1 MSKLEE
7 AIDVINLDMLNAF
20 EYGDE
25 IVLNGEYTLYHYY
38 NVDVVVVV
46 QSDEW
51 TEVLQVMWSD
61 KGIEYESLI

>member
-7 AIDVINLDMLNAF
+7 AIDAINLDMLNAF

-25 IVLNGEYTLYHYY
+25 IVLNCEYTLYHYY
-38 NVDVVVVV
+38 DDDVVVVV

-61 KGIEYESLI
+61 KGIEYEALN

>member
-7 AIDVINLDMLNAF
+7 AIDAINLDMLNAF

-25 IVLNGEYTLYHYY
+25 IVLNGEYTLYHYCCE
-38 NVDVVVVV
+38 DVVVVV

>member
-7 AIDVINLDMLNAF
+7 AIDAINLDMLNAF

>member
-7 AIDVINLDMLNAF
+7 AIDAINLDMLNAF

-25 IVLNGEYTLYHYY
+25 IVLNGEYTLYHY
-38 NVDVVVVV
+38 VDDDVVVVV

-61 KGIEYESLI
+61 KGIEYEALN

>member
-7 AIDVINLDMLNAF
+7 AIDAINLDMLNAF

-25 IVLNGEYTLYHYY
+25 IVLNGEYTLYHYCDD
-38 NVDVVVVV
+38 DVVVVV

-61 KGIEYESLI
+61 KGIEYEALN